1 MDRRGFISALAG
13 GLFAAPLASEAQQ
26 GRPVRLGWLAI
37 EPLPDRLDVF
47 RQSLRDL
54 GYIEHAN
61 LVLDERYANG
71 RAERLADLAAE
82 LVRLKPDALMTIG
95 TPASLAA
102 QRATTTLPI
111 VFIVGDPVGSKL
123 VASLSHPGANL
134 TGLAII
140 TTELNG
146 KRVELLKEAVP
157 SITRIAVLTD
167 LAAAASYGPTSW
179 QEIEAAAKK
188 KAIQLIPALD
198 VRSVEG
204 LDAAFATAIKQGAD
218 AMLIG
223 SSPVFGTWR
232 QQIVALAA
240 KARLPVIYELRRF
253 VDIGGL
259 MSYGPDI
266 DGVLRRAA
274 IYIDKIFKGTKPAD
288 LPVERP
294 TKVELVINLKTAKTL
309 GITIPQSLLLRAD
322 EVIQ

>member
-1 MDRRGFISALAG
+1 MDRRGFIGILAG
-13 GLFAAPLASEAQQ
+13 GFFAVPLASNAQQ
-26 GRPVRLGWLAI
+26 SRQVRLGWLAI
-37 EPLPDRLDVF
+37 EPPDRLEVL
-47 RQSLRDL
+47 RHSLRDL
-54 GYIEHAN
+54 GYVERVN
-61 LVLDERYANG
+61 LVLEERYAYG
-71 RAERLADLAAE
+71 RAERLAELAAE
-82 LVRLKPDALMTIG
+82 LVRLKPDALLTIG

-111 VFIVGDPVGSKL
+111 VFIVGDPVGSRL

-157 SITRIAVLTD
+157 SISRIAVLTD
-167 LAAAASYGPTSW
+167 VTAAASYGPASW
-179 QEIEAAAKK
+179 LVIEAAAKE

-198 VRSVEG
+198 VCSVED
-204 LDAAFATAIKQGAD
+204 LDAAFATAIKQRVD

-240 KARLPVIYELRRF
+240 KTRLPVIYELRRF

-274 IYIDKIFKGTKPAD
+274 IYIDKIFKRTKPAD

-294 TKVELVINLKTAKTL
+294 TKVELVINLKTAKAL
-309 GITIPQSLLLRAD
+309 GVTIPQSLLLRAD
-322 EVIQ
+322 ELVQ

>member
-1 MDRRGFISALAG
+1 MDRRRFSGALAS
-13 GLFAAPLASEAQQ
+13 GLLAAPLASEVQQ
-26 GRPVRLGWLAI
+26 GRQVRLGWLAI

-47 RQSLRDL
+47 RKSLGDL
-54 GYIEHAN
+54 GYIEHEN
-61 LVLDERYANG
+61 LVLDERYAYG

-82 LVRLKPDALMTIG
+82 LVRLKLDVLMTIG
-95 TPASLAA
+95 SPASLAA

-167 LAAAASYGPTSW
+167 VAAAASYGPTSW
-179 QEIEAAAKK
+179 QQIEAAAGK
-188 KAIQLIPALD
+188 KAIQVIPGID
-198 VRSVEG
+198 VRSADD
-204 LDAAFATAIKQGAD
+204 LDAAFAAALKQRAD
-218 AMLIG
+218 GVLIG

-232 QQIVALAA
+232 QQIVLLAA

-274 IYIDKIFKGTKPAD
+274 IYVDKILKGAKPAD

-294 TKVELVINLKTAKTL
+294 TKVELVINLKTAKAL

>member
-13 GLFAAPLASEAQQ
+13 GLFAAPLASKAQQ
-26 GRPVRLGWLAI
+26 GRPARLGWLSI

-47 RQSLRDL
+47 RRSLRDL

-102 QRATTTLPI
+102 KRATTTLPI

-146 KRVELLKEAVP
+146 KRVELSRRRCQA
-157 SITRIAVLTD
+157 S
-167 LAAAASYGPTSW
+167 AASPC
-179 QEIEAAAKK
+179 
-188 KAIQLIPALD
+188 
-198 VRSVEG
+198 
-204 LDAAFATAIKQGAD
+204 
-218 AMLIG
+218 
-223 SSPVFGTWR
+223 
-232 QQIVALAA
+232 
-240 KARLPVIYELRRF
+240 
-253 VDIGGL
+253 
-259 MSYGPDI
+259 
-266 DGVLRRAA
+266 
-274 IYIDKIFKGTKPAD
+274 
-288 LPVERP
+288 
-294 TKVELVINLKTAKTL
+294 
-309 GITIPQSLLLRAD
+309 
-322 EVIQ
+322 

>member
-1 MDRRGFISALAG
+1 MDRRGFIGILAG
-13 GLFAAPLASEAQQ
+13 GFCAAPLASKAQQ
-26 GRPVRLGWLAI
+26 SRQIRLGWLAI

-47 RQSLRDL
+47 RHRLRDL
-54 GYIEHAN
+54 GYVEHVN
-61 LVLDERYANG
+61 LVLDERYAYG
-71 RAERLADLAAE
+71 RAERLAELAAE
-82 LVRLKPDALMTIG
+82 LVRLKPDALITIG

-111 VFIVGDPVGSKL
+111 VFIVGDPVGSRL

-157 SITRIAVLTD
+157 SISRIAVLTD
-167 LAAAASYGPTSW
+167 VTAAASYGPASW
-179 QEIEAAAKK
+179 HVIEAAAKE
-188 KAIQLIPALD
+188 KAIKLIPALD
-198 VRSVEG
+198 VRSVDD
-204 LDAAFATAIKQGAD
+204 LDAAFATALKQRVD

-240 KARLPVIYELRRF
+240 KTRLPVIYELRRF

-274 IYIDKIFKGTKPAD
+274 IYIDKILKGTKPAD

-294 TKVELVINLKTAKTL
+294 TKVELVINLKTAKAL

-322 EVIQ
+322 ELVQ